1 MCQYVKL
8 GNKVNSANTQINRL
22 VVTLAIQMDLSQWK
36 WNSRKAIVDPI
47 LQNHGHAIVYV

>member
-1 MCQYVKL
+1 MGQYVKL